1 MDFERV
7 QSAFLLDKKGKV
19 SLCKDP
25 KTGDGKEKEKE
36 KKKRKKGTGTVQYRN
51 SGSLGARFFTQ
62 AQCLRSERQRQNIH
76 YLLIAPSNY

>member
-25 KTGDGKEKEKE
+25 KIGDGKEKEKE
-36 KKKRKKGTGTVQYRN
+36 KKRRKRHWNRPVQK
-51 SGSLGARFFTQ
+51 LW
-62 AQCLRSERQRQNIH
+62 
-76 YLLIAPSNY
+76 